1 MGRTMNIID
10 KIIGWVSPQRAYERQ
25 AYRDA
30 LRQYDAASMDRLS
43 SDWQPAYGT
52 AEQLATGS
60 RDIIRGRARA
70 AEMNSDL
77 AESAV
82 IALLRNVIGTGIIP
96 QAKVR
101 NRNGKLNNDLNKKIE
116 KAWAKWAEPENA
128 DIRGI
133 SNFYELQEM
142 ALRRMVYDGEILVN
156 KTSQGSYLPLS
167 IQLIEAENIGA
178 VSITNGK
185 NNIINGVEVTEHGR
199 PVAYHVSQTDPMG
212 LRSFDTVRLST
223 DQAFL
228 LFKPKRPSQIR
239 GISLLALVL
248 RRIHDID
255 EYMDAD
261 LIAARVAACFSVFVT
276 SQNSARQSA
285 ILPRDKK
292 GRPNITMAPG
302 MVRHLSP
309 GESIE
314 FADPKRNAGTA
325 SEYSATQTRRI
336 ASGLGMSADIV
347 ARNISGNFS
356 AARQN
361 LLEDQK
367 TFRQVQKFV
376 ITHFCMPIWKAFID
390 ALYLAGEL
398 PSDYLANKDK
408 YQEVAWLAPGWSWID
423 PVKEVN
429 ANKEAIKSGLTT
441 LEDVCAS
448 SGRDWEEVLEQ
459 RKLEQ
464 DRAKEL
470 GVLLDYSSELQP
482 LMDPDSDNNVQQ
494 SQEGADG

>member
-1 MGRTMNIID
+1 MNIID
-10 KIIGWVSPQRAYERQ
+10 KVIGWVSPQRAYERI
-25 AYRDA
+25 ACRDALRQYEA

-82 IALLRNVIGTGIIP
+82 IALLRNVIGAGIVP

-101 NRNGKLNNDLNKKIE
+101 NCNGKLNNELNKKIE

-133 SNFYELQEM
+133 SSFYELQEM

-156 KTSQGSYLPLS
+156 KTSQGTYLPLS

-178 VSITNGK
+178 VSITHGK

-212 LRSFDTVRLST
+212 LRSFDTVRLTT

-228 LFKPKRPSQIR
+228 LFNPKRPSQIR

-285 ILPRDKK
+285 LLPRDKK

-376 ITHFCMPIWKAFID
+376 ITHFCIPIWKAFID
-390 ALYLAGEL
+390 ALYLTGEL

-482 LMDPDSDNNVQQ
+482 LTMGDDDTA
-494 SQEGADG
+494 QEGADG

>member
-1 MGRTMNIID
+1 MNIID

-276 SQNSARQSA
+276 SQNSARHSA

>member
-1 MGRTMNIID
+1 MNIID

-441 LEDVCAS
+441 LEDVCAA

-482 LMDPDSDNNVQQ
+482 LMDPDSDDKVQQ

>member
-1 MGRTMNIID
+1 MNIID

-185 NNIINGVEVTEHGR
+185 NNIINGVEITEHGR

>member
-1 MGRTMNIID
+1 MNIID
-10 KIIGWVSPQRAYERQ
+10 KVISVFDPQRAIDRVLARE
-25 AYRDA
+25 A
-30 LRQYDAASMDRLS
+30 LRQYDAASTDRLN

-52 AEQLATGS
+52 AEQLATGQ
-60 RDIIRGRARA
+60 RDIIRGRARS

-82 IALLRNVIGTGIIP
+82 IAVLRNVIGQGIKP

-101 NRNGKLNNDLNKKIE
+101 SGKGKLNGNLNAKIE
-116 KAWAKWAEPENA
+116 RAWAKWTEAKNA
-128 DIRGI
+128 DVRGL

-142 ALRRMVYDGEILVN
+142 ALRRMLYDGEILIN
-156 KTSQGSYLPLS
+156 KTAQGDYLPLS

-178 VSITNGK
+178 TGMQNGK
-185 NNIINGVEVTEHGR
+185 NNIINGVEVNEYGK
-199 PVAYHVSQTDPMG
+199 PIAYHVYQSDPMG
-212 LRSFDTVRLST
+212 MRSFNTLRLTT

-228 LFKPKRPSQIR
+228 LFKPTRPSQIR
-239 GISLLALVL
+239 GVSHLALVL
-248 RRIHDID
+248 KRIHDID

-261 LIAARVAACFSVFVT
+261 LIAARVSACFSAFIT
-276 SQNSARQSA
+276 SANSGRQIA
-285 ILPRDKK
+285 MMQRDSK
-292 GRPNITMAPG
+292 GRPNMVMAPG
-302 MVRHLSP
+302 TVQHLRP
-309 GESIE
+309 GESVS

-336 ASGLGMSADIV
+336 SSGLGMSADIV
-347 ARNISGNFS
+347 ARNINGNFS

-367 TFRQVQKFV
+367 TFRQLQEFV
-376 ITHFCMPIWKAFID
+376 IAHFCMPIWRAFID

-398 PSDYLANKDK
+398 PADYLVNKDK
-408 YQEVAWLAPGWSWID
+408 YQEVSWLAPGWSWID
-423 PVKEVN
+423 PVKEVT

-441 LEDVCAS
+441 LEEVCAA

-464 DRAKEL
+464 DRAAEL
-470 GVLLDYSSELQP
+470 GVLLDYASELQP
-482 LMDPDSDNNVQQ
+482 LTDDEAQQ
-494 SQEGADG
+494 QEGDEG

>member
-1 MGRTMNIID
+1 MNIID

-429 ANKEAIKSGLTT
+429 ANKEAIKSALTT

>member
-1 MGRTMNIID
+1 MNIID
-10 KIIGWVSPQRAYERQ
+10 KVIGFVSPRRAYERKT
-25 AYRDA
+25 YRDA
-30 LRQYDAASMDRLS
+30 LRHYDAASMDRLS

-82 IALLRNVIGTGIIP
+82 IALLRNVIGAGIVP

-101 NRNGKLNNDLNKKIE
+101 NRSGKLNGELNKKIE

-133 SNFYELQEM
+133 SSFYELQEM

-178 VSITNGK
+178 VSITHGK

-212 LRSFDTVRLST
+212 LRSFDTVRLT
-223 DQAFL
+223 TEQAFL

-239 GISLLALVL
+239 GVSLLALVL

-276 SQNSARQSA
+276 SQNSGRQASL
-285 ILPRDKK
+285 LPRDKK

-376 ITHFCMPIWKAFID
+376 IRHFCMPIWKAFID

-441 LEDVCAS
+441 LEDVCAA

-464 DRAKEL
+464 DKAKEL

-482 LMDPDSDNNVQQ
+482 LTMGDDDTTK
-494 SQEGADG
+494 EGADG

>member
-1 MGRTMNIID
+1 MNIID

-408 YQEVAWLAPGWSWID
+408 YQEVSWLAPGWSWID
-423 PVKEVN
+423 PVKEVA

-441 LEDVCAS
+441 LEDVCAA

-482 LMDPDSDNNVQQ
+482 LMDPDSDDNVQQ

>member
-1 MGRTMNIID
+1 MNIID
-10 KIIGWVSPQRAYERQ
+10 KVISVFDPQRAIDRVLARE
-25 AYRDA
+25 A
-30 LRQYDAASMDRLS
+30 LRQYDAASTDRLN

-52 AEQLATGS
+52 AEQLATGQ
-60 RDIIRGRARA
+60 RDIIRGRARS

-82 IALLRNVIGTGIIP
+82 IAVLRNVIGQGIKP

-101 NRNGKLNNDLNKKIE
+101 SGKGKLNGNLNAKIE
-116 KAWAKWAEPENA
+116 RAWAKWTEAKNA
-128 DIRGI
+128 DVRGL

-142 ALRRMVYDGEILVN
+142 ALRRMLYDGEILIN
-156 KTSQGSYLPLS
+156 KTAQGDYLPLS

-178 VSITNGK
+178 TGMQNGK
-185 NNIINGVEVTEHGR
+185 NNIINGVEVNEYGK
-199 PVAYHVSQTDPMG
+199 PIAYHVYQSDPMG
-212 LRSFDTVRLST
+212 MRSFNTLRLTT

-228 LFKPKRPSQIR
+228 LFKPTRPSQIR
-239 GISLLALVL
+239 GVSHLALVL
-248 RRIHDID
+248 KRIHDID

-261 LIAARVAACFSVFVT
+261 LIAARVSACFSAFIT
-276 SQNSARQSA
+276 SANSGRQIA
-285 ILPRDKK
+285 MMQRDIK
-292 GRPNITMAPG
+292 GRPNMVMAPG
-302 MVRHLSP
+302 TVQHLRP
-309 GESIE
+309 GESVS

-336 ASGLGMSADIV
+336 SSGLGMSADIV
-347 ARNISGNFS
+347 ARNINGNFS

-367 TFRQVQKFV
+367 TFRQLQEFV
-376 ITHFCMPIWKAFID
+376 IAHFCMPIWRAFID

-398 PSDYLANKDK
+398 PADYLVNKDK
-408 YQEVAWLAPGWSWID
+408 YQEVSWLAPGWSWID
-423 PVKEVN
+423 PVKEVT

-441 LEDVCAS
+441 LEEVCAA

-464 DRAKEL
+464 DRAAEL
-470 GVLLDYSSELQP
+470 GVLLDYASELQP
-482 LMDPDSDNNVQQ
+482 LTDDEAQQ
-494 SQEGADG
+494 QEGDEG

>member
-1 MGRTMNIID
+1 MNIID

-82 IALLRNVIGTGIIP
+82 TALLRNVIGAGIIP

-142 ALRRMVYDGEILVN
+142 ALRRMMYDGEILVN

-285 ILPRDKK
+285 LLPRDKK

-441 LEDVCAS
+441 LEDVCAA

>member
-1 MGRTMNIID
+1 MNIID
-10 KIIGWVSPQRAYERQ
+10 KVIGWVSPQRAYERI
-25 AYRDA
+25 ACRDALRQYEA

-82 IALLRNVIGTGIIP
+82 IALLRNVIGAGIVP

-101 NRNGKLNNDLNKKIE
+101 NRNGKLNNELNKKIE

-133 SNFYELQEM
+133 SSFYELQEM

-156 KTSQGSYLPLS
+156 KTSQGTYLPLS

-178 VSITNGK
+178 VSITHGK

-212 LRSFDTVRLST
+212 LRYFDTVRLTT

-228 LFKPKRPSQIR
+228 LFNPKRPSQIR

-285 ILPRDKK
+285 LLPRDKK

-376 ITHFCMPIWKAFID
+376 IRHFCMPIWKAFID
-390 ALYLAGEL
+390 ALYLTGEL

-441 LEDVCAS
+441 LEDVCAA

-464 DRAKEL
+464 DKAKEL

-482 LMDPDSDNNVQQ
+482 LTMGDDDTTK
-494 SQEGADG
+494 EGADG

>member
-1 MGRTMNIID
+1 MNIID
-10 KIIGWVSPQRAYERQ
+10 KVIGLVSPRRAYERQ
-25 AYRDA
+25 TYRDA

-82 IALLRNVIGTGIIP
+82 IALLRNVIGAGIVP

-101 NRNGKLNNDLNKKIE
+101 NRSGKLNGELNKKIE
-116 KAWAKWAEPENA
+116 KAWAKWSEPENA

-133 SNFYELQEM
+133 SSFYELQEM

-156 KTSQGSYLPLS
+156 KTSQGEYLPLS

-212 LRSFDTVRLST
+212 LRTFDTVRLT
-223 DQAFL
+223 TEQAFL

-239 GISLLALVL
+239 GVSLLALVL

-261 LIAARVAACFSVFVT
+261 LIAARVAACFSAFVT
-276 SQNSARQSA
+276 SQNSGKQATL
-285 ILPRDKK
+285 LPRDKK

-376 ITHFCMPIWKAFID
+376 IRHFCIPIWKAFID

-441 LEDVCAS
+441 LEDVCAA

-464 DRAKEL
+464 DKAKEL

-482 LMDPDSDNNVQQ
+482 LTMGDDDTTK
-494 SQEGADG
+494 EGADG

>member
-1 MGRTMNIID
+1 MNIID
-10 KIIGWVSPQRAYERQ
+10 KVIGLVSPRRAYERKT
-25 AYRDA
+25 YRDA
-30 LRQYDAASMDRLS
+30 LRHYDAASMDRLS

-82 IALLRNVIGTGIIP
+82 IALLRNVIGAGIVP

-101 NRNGKLNNDLNKKIE
+101 NRSGKLNSELNKKIE

-133 SNFYELQEM
+133 SSFYELQEM

-178 VSITNGK
+178 VSITHGK

-212 LRSFDTVRLST
+212 LRSFDTVRLT
-223 DQAFL
+223 TEQAFL

-239 GISLLALVL
+239 GVSLLALVL

-276 SQNSARQSA
+276 SQNSGRQA
-285 ILPRDKK
+285 ALLPRDKK

-376 ITHFCMPIWKAFID
+376 IRHFCMPIWKAFID

-429 ANKEAIKSGLTT
+429 ANKEAIKSGLTK
-441 LEDVCAS
+441 LEDVCAA

-464 DRAKEL
+464 DKAKEL

-482 LMDPDSDNNVQQ
+482 LTMGDDDTTK
-494 SQEGADG
+494 EGADG

>member
-1 MGRTMNIID
+1 MNIID

-156 KTSQGSYLPLS
+156 KTSQGSYIPLS

>member
-1 MGRTMNIID
+1 MNIID

-199 PVAYHVSQTDPMG
+199 PVAYHISQTDPMG
-212 LRSFDTVRLST
+212 LRSFDTVRLTT

-276 SQNSARQSA
+276 SQNSARQTSM
-285 ILPRDKK
+285 LPRDSK

-325 SEYSATQTRRI
+325 SEYSATQTRRV

-482 LMDPDSDNNVQQ
+482 LTMGDDDTA
-494 SQEGADG
+494 QEGADG

>member
-1 MGRTMNIID
+1 MNIID
-10 KIIGWVSPQRAYERQ
+10 KVIGWVSPRRAYERQ
-25 AYRDA
+25 SYRDA
-30 LRQYDAASMDRLS
+30 LRRYDAASMDRLS

-82 IALLRNVIGTGIIP
+82 IALLRNVIGAGIVP

-101 NRNGKLNNDLNKKIE
+101 NRSGKLNGELNKKIE
-116 KAWAKWAEPENA
+116 KAWAKWSEPENA

-133 SNFYELQEM
+133 SSFYELQEM

-156 KTSQGSYLPLS
+156 KTSQGEYLPLS

-212 LRSFDTVRLST
+212 LRTFDTVRLT
-223 DQAFL
+223 TEQAFL

-239 GISLLALVL
+239 GVSLLALVL

-261 LIAARVAACFSVFVT
+261 LIAARVAACFSAFVT
-276 SQNSARQSA
+276 SQNSGKQATL
-285 ILPRDKK
+285 LPRDKK

-376 ITHFCMPIWKAFID
+376 IRHFCMPIWKAFID

-441 LEDVCAS
+441 LEDVCAA

-464 DRAKEL
+464 DKAKEL

-482 LMDPDSDNNVQQ
+482 LTMGDDDTTK
-494 SQEGADG
+494 EGADG

>member
-1 MGRTMNIID
+1 MNIID

-82 IALLRNVIGTGIIP
+82 IALLRNVIGAGIIP

-156 KTSQGSYLPLS
+156 KTSQGTYLSLS

-178 VSITNGK
+178 VSITHGK

-212 LRSFDTVRLST
+212 LRSFDTVRLTT

-276 SQNSARQSA
+276 SQNSGRQSA
-285 ILPRDKK
+285 LLPRDKK

-441 LEDVCAS
+441 LEDVCAA

-470 GVLLDYSSELQP
+470 GVLLDYSTELQP
-482 LMDPDSDNNVQQ
+482 LTMGDDDTT
-494 SQEGADG
+494 QEGADG

>member
-1 MGRTMNIID
+1 MNIID
-10 KIIGWVSPQRAYERQ
+10 KVIGWVSPQRAYERI
-25 AYRDA
+25 ACRDALRQYEA

-82 IALLRNVIGTGIIP
+82 IALLRNVIGAGIVP

-101 NRNGKLNNDLNKKIE
+101 NRNGKLNNELNKKIE

-133 SNFYELQEM
+133 SSFYELQEM

-156 KTSQGSYLPLS
+156 KTSQGTYLPLS

-178 VSITNGK
+178 VSITHGK

-212 LRSFDTVRLST
+212 LRSFDTVRLTT

-228 LFKPKRPSQIR
+228 LFNPKRPSQIR

-285 ILPRDKK
+285 LLPRDKK

-376 ITHFCMPIWKAFID
+376 ITHFCIPIWKAFID
-390 ALYLAGEL
+390 ALYLTGEL

-408 YQEVAWLAPGWSWID
+408 YQEVAWLAPGCGH
-423 PVKEVN
+423 
-429 ANKEAIKSGLTT
+429 GLT
-441 LEDVCAS
+441 L
-448 SGRDWEEVLEQ
+448 L
-459 RKLEQ
+459 RKLTLI
-464 DRAKEL
+464 KKPSNL
-470 GVLLDYSSELQP
+470 VLQL
-482 LMDPDSDNNVQQ
+482 
-494 SQEGADG
+494 

>member
-1 MGRTMNIID
+1 MNIID

-82 IALLRNVIGTGIIP
+82 IALLRNVIGMGIIP

-116 KAWAKWAEPENA
+116 KAWAKWSEPENA

-429 ANKEAIKSGLTT
+429 ANKEAIKAGLTT

-470 GVLLDYSSELQP
+470 GVLIDYSSELQP

>member
-1 MGRTMNIID
+1 MNILD
-10 KIIGWVSPQRAYERQ
+10 KVIGWVNPERALERM
-25 AYRDA
+25 AAREA
-30 LRQYDAASMDRLS
+30 LRQYDAASMDRLN
-43 SDWQPAYGT
+43 SDWQPAFGT

-60 RDIIRGRARA
+60 RDIIRGRARS

-82 IALLRNVIGTGIIP
+82 IAILRNVIGPGIKP

-101 NRNGKLNNDLNKKIE
+101 HKSGKLNNQLNNKIE
-116 KAWAKWAEPENA
+116 RAWAKWTEAGNA
-128 DIRGI
+128 DVRGI
-133 SNFYELQEM
+133 SNFYELQTM
-142 ALRRMVYDGEILVN
+142 ALRRMLYDGEILVN
-156 KTSQGSYLPLS
+156 KTAQGDYLPLA

-178 VSITNGK
+178 IDIKYGN
-185 NNIINGVEVTEHGR
+185 NNIISGVEVNEYGK
-199 PVAYHVSQTDPMG
+199 PVAYHVRQADPMG
-212 LRSFDTVRLST
+212 VRTFEAMRLTT

-228 LFKPKRPSQIR
+228 FFKPNRPTQIR
-239 GISLLALVL
+239 GMSHLALVL

-261 LIAARVAACFSVFVT
+261 LIAARVSACFSAFIT
-276 SQNSARQSA
+276 SQNSARQTA
-285 ILPRDKK
+285 MLPRDSK
-292 GRPNITMAPG
+292 GRPSMTMAPG

-336 ASGLGMSADIV
+336 SSGLGMSADIV

-367 TFRQVQKFV
+367 TFRQLQEFV
-376 ITHFCMPIWKAFID
+376 IAHFCMPIWRAFID
-390 ALYLAGEL
+390 ALYLSGEL
-398 PSDYLANKDK
+398 PPDYLANKDK
-408 YQEVAWLAPGWSWID
+408 YQEVSWLAPGWSWID

-441 LEDVCAS
+441 LEDVCAA

-464 DRAKEL
+464 DRAREL

-482 LMDPDSDNNVQQ
+482 LTMGDDDTT
-494 SQEGADG
+494 QEGADG

>member
-1 MGRTMNIID
+1 MNIID
-10 KIIGWVSPQRAYERQ
+10 KVIAWVSPQRAYERQ

-82 IALLRNVIGTGIIP
+82 IALLRNVIGAGIIP

-156 KTSQGSYLPLS
+156 KTSQGTYLPLS

-178 VSITNGK
+178 VSITHGK

-212 LRSFDTVRLST
+212 LRSFDTVRLTT

-276 SQNSARQSA
+276 SQNSPRQSA

-423 PVKEVN
+423 PVKEVK
-429 ANKEAIKSGLTT
+429 ANKAAIKSGLTT

-470 GVLLDYSSELQP
+470 GVLLDYSNELQP
-482 LMDPDSDNNVQQ
+482 LTMGDDDTT
-494 SQEGADG
+494 QEGADG

>member
-1 MGRTMNIID
+1 MNIID
-10 KIIGWVSPQRAYERQ
+10 KVIGWVSPQRAYERQ

-82 IALLRNVIGTGIIP
+82 IALLRNVIGAGIVP

-101 NRNGKLNNDLNKKIE
+101 NRSGKLNSELNKKIE
-116 KAWAKWAEPENA
+116 KAWAKWSEPENA

-133 SNFYELQEM
+133 SSFYELQEM

-156 KTSQGSYLPLS
+156 KTSQGLYLPLS

-178 VSITNGK
+178 VSITHGK

-212 LRSFDTVRLST
+212 LRSFDTVRLT
-223 DQAFL
+223 TEQAFL

-239 GISLLALVL
+239 GVSLLALVL

-276 SQNSARQSA
+276 SQNSGRQA
-285 ILPRDKK
+285 ALLPRDKK

-376 ITHFCMPIWKAFID
+376 IRHFCMPIWKAFID

-441 LEDVCAS
+441 LEDVCAA

-464 DRAKEL
+464 DKAKEL
-470 GVLLDYSSELQP
+470 GVLLDYSSELQT
-482 LMDPDSDNNVQQ
+482 LTMGDDDTTK
-494 SQEGADG
+494 EGADG